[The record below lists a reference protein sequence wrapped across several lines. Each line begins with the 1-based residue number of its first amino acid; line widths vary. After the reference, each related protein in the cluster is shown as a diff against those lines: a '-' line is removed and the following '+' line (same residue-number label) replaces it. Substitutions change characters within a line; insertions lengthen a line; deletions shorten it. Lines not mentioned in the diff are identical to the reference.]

1 MLANGENATRK
12 EDIMCWEFEHNEN
25 LTNELTAYMH
35 ELKTWSQEPSSLTSP
50 EEKRRAA
57 LFCKTFDHAIVTS
70 YQNYQNAKGKAWSK
84 KENRT
89 QIWVKAIGPSAI
101 LSGFGL
107 LCGWL
112 IDLSTTQQAPAVM
125 CRKMFQMVDQESD
138 SLAQLLSG
146 TPWMFVVIIA
156 LWLLGTYM
164 WFKAKT
170 EERKEHYETW
180 VRHSA
185 CFHHLMLELSRF
197 VTSAQTDEDFKAFS
211 EATYAFLHQN
221 LDQFVLNCSRNGLA
235 GRAAGEE
242 K

>member
-1 MLANGENATRK
+1 
-12 EDIMCWEFEHNEN
+12 MCWKFEKLKENEG
-25 LTNELTAYMH
+25 TEVDQWIVDMRT
-35 ELKTWSQEPSSLTSP
+35 LKNWVQEPSSFTTS
-50 EEKRRAA
+50 EAKERA
-57 LFCKTFDHAIVTS
+57 LQFCKTFDQTIVTS

-84 KENRT
+84 KENRM

-112 IDLSTTQQAPAVM
+112 IELSTTQQAPVAM
-125 CRKMFQMVDQESD
+125 CRKMFQTVDQESNI
-138 SLAQLLSG
+138 LAQLLSG
-146 TPWMFVVIIA
+146 TPWMFVGIII
-156 LWLLGTYM
+156 LWLVGTYM

-185 CFHHLMLELSRF
+185 CFHHLMLELSKF
-197 VTSAQTDEDFKAFS
+197 VTSSRTDEDLKNFS
-211 EATYAFLHQN
+211 ETTYAVLHQN

-235 GRAAGEE
+235 GRADGE
-242 K
+242 KNNA